1 MLRCVA
7 EIEFTAEVFE
17 WRGPAPY
24 HFLAVSPDGCE
35 RLRALAPSVT
45 YGWGMVPVTAR
56 IGEIEWRTSL
66 WPKDGRFLLPLK
78 DAARKAAGIGLG
90 DTVTATLIVAGE
102 QTSDRGALVLLVG
115 KILRGEALSEEQ
127 EDAWLAE
134 LAAAVPHP
142 RAIDLVLFPE
152 VEVGES
158 ATAEQI
164 VDVALRYRP

>member
-1 MLRCVA
+1 MLRCVT

-24 HFLAVSPDGCE
+24 HFLAVSSDGCE

-45 YGWGMVPVTAR
+45 YGWGMVPVTAH
-56 IGEIEWRTSL
+56 IGEIEWTTSL
-66 WPKDGRFLLPLK
+66 WPKGGTFLLPLK
-78 DAARKAAGIGLG
+78 DAVRRPAGIRLG
-90 DTVTATLIVAGE
+90 DTVTATLSVAGE
-102 QTSDRGALVLLVG
+102 ETADRDELVQLVG
-115 KILRGEALSEEQ
+115 RIMRGEASSEEQ
-127 EDAWLAE
+127 EDAWLAQ

-164 VDVALRYRP
+164 VDVAMRYRA